1 VGRGRGKGEIK
12 RWRERERRR
21 KEKVVKSLTENGHL
35 GMGGGGRSFDL

>member
-1 VGRGRGKGEIK
+1 MGRGRGKGD
-12 RWRERERRR
+12 REERGKERGR